1 MKKNLKDLDEL
12 DDLQSKVKQ
21 VSLVE
26 KLSKQRYHYHIKEL
40 FEPSI
45 NSIKDVSE
53 DVTWTMTENSEEKNK
68 APTTLNNKLLEIMN
82 DRGRIASYL
91 LSPLSKMTSLENTS
105 QFNLVKDSN
114 SKRVSELLIHN
125 TIPVTL
131 YVFFQYS
138 VEQLRVRI
146 RSISFKNDNW

>member
-1 MKKNLKDLDEL
+1 MKDLDEL
-12 DDLQSKVKQ
+12 DVLQSKVKQ
-21 VSLVE
+21 VRLVD
-26 KLSKQRYHYHIKEL
+26 KLNKQGYHYDIKEL
-40 FEPSI
+40 FEPST

-53 DVTWTMTENSEEKNK
+53 DVTWNMTENSKEKNK
-68 APTTLNNKLLEIMN
+68 APTTLNNTLLEIMN

-114 SKRVSELLIHN
+114 SNRVSELLIHN

-131 YVFFQYS
+131 YVFFFNIPWS
-138 VEQLRVRI
+138 
-146 RSISFKNDNW
+146 N